1 MAIHT
6 LRREQLI
13 PRPLDEVFAFFADA
27 RNLEAITPA
36 WLSFQI
42 RTPQPIAMRPGAILD
57 YRLRWHGFPIAWKTR
72 IESWNAPHSFTDVQL
87 RGPYRLWHHV
97 HSFAAEAGG
106 TRMVDRVSYE
116 LPLGPI
122 GDLAN
127 AVLVHRD
134 LERVFDFRAQAIAG
148 LFPSHTGARR

>member
-1 MAIHT
+1 
-6 LRREQLI
+6 
-13 PRPLDEVFAFFADA
+13 
-27 RNLEAITPA
+27 
-36 WLSFQI
+36 
-42 RTPQPIAMRPGAILD
+42 
-57 YRLRWHGFPIAWKTR
+57 
-72 IESWNAPHSFTDVQL
+72 
-87 RGPYRLWHHV
+87 
-97 HSFAAEAGG
+97 
-106 TRMVDRVSYE
+106 MVDRVSYE